1 LSVLGLFFFALA
13 MKNLKIFL
21 AEQRDLL
28 QSESAIFLR
37 LKIIPNT
44 NKTEWKELLVQDDQ
58 ITVKLRVAAVP
69 EKGKANKIGS
79 R

>member
-1 LSVLGLFFFALA
+1 